1 MKTTTTIILTIL
13 ISFCFGQSTKT
24 LKDSL
29 FKKGDIVKIPTI
41 IYGMSKPC
49 CWPPQTDSIKP
60 VADFLNKNKN
70 LTIELGCYS
79 DTRGDAKM
87 NILLTS
93 ARAKSVWD
101 YLVFELKVDSTRIKY
116 KGYGENHLIISDK
129 EILQAKTADE
139 KQKLHLIN
147 QRTQLTILDIK

>member
-1 MKTTTTIILTIL
+1 
-13 ISFCFGQSTKT
+13 
-24 LKDSL
+24 
-29 FKKGDIVKIPTI
+29 
-41 IYGMSKPC
+41 MSKPC

-60 VADFLNKNKN
+60 VAEFLNKNKN

-87 NILLTS
+87 NILRTS

>member
-29 FKKGDIVKIPTI
+29 FKKGDVVKIPTI

-49 CWPPQTDSIKP
+49 CWSPQTDSIKP
-60 VADFLNKNKN
+60 VADFINKNKN
-70 LTIELGCYS
+70 LTVELACYS

-87 NILLTS
+87 NILRTS

-116 KGYGENHLIISDK
+116 KSYGENYLLIPEK
-129 EILQAKTADE
+129 EILQAKTDSE

-147 QRTQLTILDIK
+147 QRTQLIILDSK